1 MTSSQIVSL
10 ENSHLYT
17 GTGLEWNVAVLYR
30 RYDPDHVSSASSSSW
45 TERWFRRL
53 QFAWDQHG
61 PYNHVELLFRLQ
73 GGRGVPCPCVS
84 SQDQKEKPV
93 HLHRVS
99 YSASWSKNR
108 VYKQYDRSYATTKP
122 LWDIQRLMVAD
133 PNTVAAM
140 LAFLESQIDQ
150 PFGTRS
156 MIQNFSGLGPLHDRV
171 SATRLAPVSTK
182 PFEPSPHGLLKRHNK
197 TWFCSELVTATL
209 VYGGIV
215 DADTNIEPSR
225 TNPQLLCDLRKNYTL
240 MSDLRPVKM
249 SSVLLDAL

>member
-1 MTSSQIVSL
+1 MTSQIISV

-17 GTGLEWNVAVLYR
+17 GTGLDWNVAVLYR
-30 RYDPDHVSSASSSSW
+30 RYDPDHASSSSSSW

-73 GGRGVPCPCVS
+73 GGGDIPCPCVS
-84 SQDQKEKPV
+84 FPDKEPKKV

-99 YSASWSKNR
+99 YSASWSKKR

-133 PNTVAAM
+133 PNTVSAM

-182 PFEPSPHGLLKRHNK
+182 PFQASPHGLLKRDK

-209 VYGGIV
+209 IYGGIIDPEKGKV
-215 DADTNIEPSR
+215 EPSR
-225 TNPQLLCDLRKNYTL
+225 TNPQTLCDLRKECTL
-240 MSDLRPVKM
+240 MSDLRPTKL
-249 SSVLLDAL
+249 STVLLDAL